1 MRFVNLKGK
10 YGVIVSGIG
19 LLIIGAF
26 FNEILN
32 DFLREFQ
39 ISLSNFLNCIL
50 HGNFNYD
57 FGFLTYKNTSWIVI
71 LFVSMF
77 LASYFKICIDK
88 NKDNERA
95 GIKPLN
101 DEVKNINNSNAYNSF
116 RENPCSVILI
126 LTLLLVTINQAKKY
140 VFLTTQSTSL
150 YQVQQVVEKLWH
162 CQIL

>member
-1 MRFVNLKGK
+1 
-10 YGVIVSGIG
+10 
-19 LLIIGAF
+19 
-26 FNEILN
+26 
-32 DFLREFQ
+32 
-39 ISLSNFLNCIL
+39 
-50 HGNFNYD
+50 
-57 FGFLTYKNTSWIVI
+57 
-71 LFVSMF
+71 MF

-116 RENPCSVILI
+116 RENPCKCNSYTDTFIGY
-126 LTLLLVTINQAKKY
+126 NKSGKKY